1 MLKTEVAGGCHGP
14 VEAVLSLEGVTVGGG
29 IACFLERR
37 VSHGQGSGSAWLQW
51 RAPPP
56 TNQAL
61 GPACGLGLAAG
72 EGPSHTGLWGDVL
85 EDGVQMGCAHAHPP
99 KVLSV
104 GEPQDQAHD
113 PMSLQPSG
121 PKDLAGAWR
130 TDQALPCPRSPH
142 SLEQAP
148 QFPLSKCKSPKEKPD
163 LM

>member
-37 VSHGQGSGSAWLQW
+37 VSHGQGSRSAWLQW

-85 EDGVQMGCAHAHPP
+85 EDGVQMGCAHTHPP

-104 GEPQDQAHD
+104 GD
-113 PMSLQPSG
+113 PRIKPMTLCPYSLLAPRTLQVPGEQTKHCPAQG
-121 PKDLAGAWR
+121 PPIRWNK
-130 TDQALPCPRSPH
+130 PRSF
-142 SLEQAP
+142 L
-148 QFPLSKCKSPKEKPD
+148 
-163 LM
+163 

>member
-99 KVLSV
+99 KVLLAPRTLQV
-104 GEPQDQAHD
+104 PGEQTKHCPAQ
-113 PMSLQPSG
+113 G
-121 PKDLAGAWR
+121 PPIRWNK
-130 TDQALPCPRSPH
+130 PRSF
-142 SLEQAP
+142 L
-148 QFPLSKCKSPKEKPD
+148 
-163 LM
+163 